1 MALLDSRENQNSKA
15 VFSIG
20 LLLFRHFSTFKPH
33 SYLVYQFY
41 LKTEIFVWLG

>member
-20 LLLFRHFSTFKPH
+20 FILFRHFITFKPTVTL
-33 SYLVYQFY
+33 SISF
-41 LKTEIFVWLG
+41 I